1 MKRKIKEYNA
11 KQEEKLKEK
20 EEKEKNDQ
28 KKKDSEI
35 KPFSLQ
41 SAIGIILS
49 SLAGSILFPFLLS
62 LVGIKD
68 VRLGILLG
76 NVFISS
82 FGFTWVRHFIDSK
95 KGFCKSFWIQYATF
109 AVIFGIISYLWF
121 YWAKFV

>member
-1 MKRKIKEYNA
+1 MKRKIKKYNA

-49 SLAGSILFPFLLS
+49 SLAGSIVFPFLLS
-62 LVGIKD
+62 LVGVKD
-68 VRLGILLG
+68 VRLGI
-76 NVFISS
+76 
-82 FGFTWVRHFIDSK
+82 
-95 KGFCKSFWIQYATF
+95 
-109 AVIFGIISYLWF
+109 
-121 YWAKFV
+121 